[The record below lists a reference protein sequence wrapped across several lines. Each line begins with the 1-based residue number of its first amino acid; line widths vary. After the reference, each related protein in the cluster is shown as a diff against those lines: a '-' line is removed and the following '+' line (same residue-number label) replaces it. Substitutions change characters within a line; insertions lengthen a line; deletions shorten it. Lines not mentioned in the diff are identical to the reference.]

1 MHSCIPCEPAELRG
15 PYKNSVPAGKCFCIQ
30 QGEKLAWDASAGCG
44 CMGEQ
49 SKQKAPGHWERSD
62 TFKGRSFIP
71 EKHCLLEKPQKVVA
85 SLRKLIVHL
94 GKGGC

>member
-1 MHSCIPCEPAELRG
+1 
-15 PYKNSVPAGKCFCIQ
+15 
-30 QGEKLAWDASAGCG
+30 
-44 CMGEQ
+44 MGEQ